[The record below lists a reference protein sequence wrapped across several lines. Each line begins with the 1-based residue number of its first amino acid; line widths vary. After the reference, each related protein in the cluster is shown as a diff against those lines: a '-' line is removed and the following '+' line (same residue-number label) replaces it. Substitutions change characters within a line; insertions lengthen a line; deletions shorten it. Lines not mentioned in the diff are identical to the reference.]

1 MPTAAVV
8 TVLSELVCYLV
19 LSASDRAAC
28 ETFGYIPYRLA
39 SVGKSYIGLRERVQ
53 DAIVRYKQFFNGP
66 YMIVKITF
74 TARGIAH
81 YSVASAGPQHAFSSM
96 LSKQVYWPRSR
107 TEVTEDYKV
116 WHFHGDLPFKVG
128 DELCNPSIIVIGVV
142 AKIYV
147 NRTPIPIVTD
157 VMRMSPV
164 TGSWLS
170 RNIWL
175 GTALRLVDITA
186 AKKNELSGRLLKRKS
201 F

>member
-1 MPTAAVV
+1 MIYVVDDSCLDQARFRSPVQLEMPTATVV

-19 LSASDRAAC
+19 LSVSDRAAC

-39 SVGKSYIGLRERVQ
+39 SVGESYIGLRERVQ

-81 YSVASAGPQHAFSSM
+81 YSVASAGPQHGFSSM

-107 TEVTEDYKV
+107 TEVTEDYKA

-128 DELCNPSIIVIGVV
+128 DELDDS
-142 AKIYV
+142 
-147 NRTPIPIVTD
+147 
-157 VMRMSPV
+157 
-164 TGSWLS
+164 L
-170 RNIWL
+170 
-175 GTALRLVDITA
+175 
-186 AKKNELSGRLLKRKS
+186 LLKCE
-201 F
+201 FFENVDTEMT